1 MKTHYLYKIPGCLYK
16 GFRFLFQSAEAKFR
30 IRQSEVSTA
39 GLFSD
44 IDLFKEQ
51 VGPTAKPS
59 EHDKWIEST
68 AALTKAVA
76 ACTKAATQKPAPK
89 KQASATKASTSS
101 KTPAKSAKA
110 PGGGKKRGSRS
121 KPKNKKTTKAPSSTA
136 TAADTDKKPKDT
148 KTSD

>member
-1 MKTHYLYKIPGCLYK
+1 M
-16 GFRFLFQSAEAKFR
+16 FFFVLFQPAEAKFK

-51 VGPTAKPS
+51 VGPTARPS
-59 EHDKWIEST
+59 EHDKWVEST

-89 KQASATKASTSS
+89 KQASTAKAST
-101 KTPAKSAKA
+101 TPKKSAKPANA
-110 PGGGKKRGSRS
+110 PGGGKKRGTRGKS
-121 KPKNKKTTKAPSSTA
+121 KNKKATKASTS
-136 TAADTDKKPKDT
+136 AADKADTAKKTADT